1 MSETPP
7 AAPRIPT
14 TRVHHGHEF
23 VDNYE
28 WLRDKESE
36 QVLSHLKAENEYTDA
51 VTSGQE
57 QLRTDIFNEIKS
69 RTLETDLSVP
79 ARNGDWWYYTRT
91 VEGGQY
97 PMFYRTAATGDWTP
111 PVIEPGVPFEGE
123 QLLLDGNAEAEGQAF
138 FAIGA
143 FTVSPS
149 GNFLAYSLD
158 LKGDER
164 FTLRIKDLRT
174 GGILPDEIPDVFYSA
189 DFSLDATAVFYTVVD
204 DSWRPYEIRR
214 HVLGTPVSDD
224 TAVYTDPDQGMWVGA
239 EASASRKYLFISSG
253 CSEFSEVHILDVSVP
268 DAAPQLVLSREA
280 KVLYDVEHVE
290 LDGEDRF
297 VAVHDYDAA
306 NSMVSLVTMGA
317 PPAEWKTV
325 IAHSGTRRI
334 ESASA
339 LRGHLL
345 LGVRED
351 TLETVKILPLAGLG
365 TERQQPWWSPEFDE
379 ELFSCSGSA
388 TDYDAPSIRIAY
400 RSFITPPRIYDV
412 GLGAGSADGGL
423 AAGELALR
431 KETPVLG
438 GYNPADY
445 QQRRLWVTAADGTKI
460 PLSLISKAGIEPNG
474 THKTLIY
481 GYGSY
486 EISMDPEFSIPRL
499 SLLDRGVVFAIAH
512 VRGGGELGR
521 PWYEDGKKLNKRN
534 SFTDL
539 VDCSRYLLDEGWAAP
554 GQLAAMGGS
563 AGGLLMGA
571 VLNLAPELYCGV
583 VAQVPFV
590 DALTSILDPDLPLSA
605 LEWEEWGNP
614 IESAEVYE
622 YMASYSPYENIRN
635 VKYPKIAAVTSLH
648 DTRVLYV
655 EPAKWVAKLREV
667 APESGPV
674 VLKTEMQG
682 GHGGAS
688 GRYEGWK
695 DRAWDYAF
703 VLASFE
709 DRS

>member
-1 MSETPP
+1 MPVTPP
-7 AAPRIPT
+7 IAPKVPT
-14 TRVHHGHEF
+14 TRIHHGHEF

-36 QVLSHLKAENEYTDA
+36 QVISHLKAENEYTDA
-51 VTSGQE
+51 ITADQE
-57 QLRTDIFNEIKS
+57 QLRDDIFNEIKS
-69 RTLETDLSVP
+69 RTQETDLSVP
-79 ARNGDWWYYTRT
+79 SRKGDWWYYTRT
-91 VEGGQY
+91 VEGGQHVA
-97 PMFYRTAATGDWTP
+97 FHRVAADGGWTP
-111 PVIEPGVPFEGE
+111 PVIQPGVEFEGE
-123 QLLLDGNAEAEGQAF
+123 ELLLDGNAEAEGQPF

-143 FTVSPS
+143 FTVSEC

-164 FTLRIKDLRT
+164 FTLRVKDLRN
-174 GGILPDEIPDVFYSA
+174 GQLLPDEIPGVFYSA
-189 DFSLDATAVFYTVVD
+189 DFNLDATAVYYTVLD
-204 DSWRPYEIRR
+204 DSWRPYEIRK
-214 HVLGTPVSDD
+214 HVLGTPVAED
-224 TAVYTDPDQGMWVGA
+224 TAVYTDNDQGMWVGV
-239 EASASRKYLFISSG
+239 EPSASRKYLFISSG

-268 DAAPQLVLSREA
+268 DAEPQLVLSRDA
-280 KVLYDVEHVE
+280 RVLYDVEHVE
-290 LDGEDRF
+290 LDGADRF
-297 VAVHDYDAA
+297 VAVHNYDAV
-306 NSMVSLVTMGA
+306 NSMVSLVTLGV
-317 PPAEWKTV
+317 PPGEWQTV
-325 IAHSGTRRI
+325 IAHSPTRRI
-334 ESASA
+334 DGLSA

-351 TLETVKILPLAGLG
+351 TLETVKIQPLAGLG
-365 TERQQPWWSPEFDE
+365 TADQQPWWSPEFDE
-379 ELFSCSGSA
+379 ELYSCSGAAS
-388 TDYDAPSIRIAY
+388 DYDAPVIRIAY
-400 RSFITPPRIYDV
+400 RSFITPPRIYDL
-412 GLGAGSADGGL
+412 GLGGASAAGL
-423 AAGELALR
+423 AEGELALR

-445 QQRRLWVTAADGTKI
+445 QQRRLWATAGDGARI
-460 PLSLISKAGIEPNG
+460 PVSVICKAGMEPDG
-474 THKTLIY
+474 THKALIY

-486 EISMDPEFSIPRL
+486 EMSMDPEFSIPRL

-521 PWYEDGKKLNKRN
+521 PWYEEGKKLNKRN
-534 SFTDL
+534 SFTDF
-539 VDCSRYLLDEGWAAP
+539 VDCSRFLLEEGWAAE
-554 GQLAAMGGS
+554 GRLAAMGGS

-590 DALTSILDPDLPLSA
+590 DALTSILDPELPLSA

-614 IESAEVYE
+614 IESAEVYD
-622 YMASYSPYENIRN
+622 YMASYSPYENIRA
-635 VKYPKIAAVTSLH
+635 VKYPRIAAVTSLH

-655 EPAKWVAKLREV
+655 EPAKWVAKLREM
-667 APESGPV
+667 APDSEPV

-688 GRYEGWK
+688 GRYEVWK

-703 VLASFE
+703 ILASFE